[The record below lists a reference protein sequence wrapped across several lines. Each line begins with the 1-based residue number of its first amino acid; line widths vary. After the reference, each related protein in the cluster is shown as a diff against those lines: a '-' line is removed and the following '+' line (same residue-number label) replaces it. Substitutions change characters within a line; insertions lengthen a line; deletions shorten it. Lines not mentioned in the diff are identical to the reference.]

1 MASLRREGAG
11 GVSVPS
17 DPAVAVP
24 EIGRHWRDRTVTN
37 ERVHRRAFK
46 GEPEELARVRSFAA
60 AALRG
65 CSVLDDAVLLIDEVA
80 ANAIVHTDSETVE
93 VALRHVGDVVR
104 GEVRDEGSDTVPAPK
119 AEADGESGR
128 GLLIVDLLAKQW
140 GSRRTPSGRMVWFE
154 LHDPDCAPDP
164 ADPESTSA

>member
-1 MASLRREGAG
+1 M
-11 GVSVPS
+11 
-17 DPAVAVP
+17 
-24 EIGRHWRDRTVTN
+24 TN

-46 GEPEELARVRSFAA
+46 GEPAELARVRSFAA

-104 GEVRDEGSDTVPAPK
+104 GEVRDAGSDSVPAPK
-119 AEADGESGR
+119 ADSEADGEGESGR

-140 GSRRTPSGRMVWFE
+140 GSRRTAAGRLVWFE
-154 LHDPDCAPDP
+154 LHDPDCAPEP
-164 ADPESTSA
+164 PEPESTST